1 MKKGNGKERTKDAE
15 TLKQKLEKT
24 DAEVEALLV
33 KKADILKMIQEAEKA
48 QAVENTKEE
57 SNASQ

>member
-15 TLKQKLEKT
+15 TLEQKLEKI
-24 DAEVEALLV
+24 DAEIEALLV